1 VIDEICTYL
10 VCALIIWMH
19 SATLGEL
26 VAGVGIGWSAIFVI
40 GLLQ

>member
-1 VIDEICTYL
+1 MVDEIYTYL

-26 VAGVGIGWSAIFVI
+26 VAGVGLGWSALLVI